1 LNNALGQGLAAVL
14 YQTGVNTFIPFST
27 KVMTQLDAEMQQL
40 HTDGVLQNSPR
51 IDGAVDYALTP
62 ELKVLAALVSAP

>member
-1 LNNALGQGLAAVL
+1 
-14 YQTGVNTFIPFST
+14 VNTFIPFLT